1 MAAKC
6 SHSTTEA
13 KYFPLICHPS
23 EYILY
28 KINALFTY
36 IRPEGIWG
44 SQSGYLQT
52 GKKEKQTT
60 LLLLKMEAKYHL
72 YGGRIVMPNWINN
85 TKS

>member
-1 MAAKC
+1 MPCGWCRVILKDHTIQDRNVSSQDMFSIRRTLQTMAAKC

-36 IRPEGIWG
+36 IRPEGI
-44 SQSGYLQT
+44 
-52 GKKEKQTT
+52 
-60 LLLLKMEAKYHL
+60 
-72 YGGRIVMPNWINN
+72 
-85 TKS
+85 